1 MDDITGWIRL
11 AAGGDA
17 EAGNRLYQ
25 AVYDDLRRLARRLVR
40 EQGGDRVQATS
51 LVHEVWLRMARAQSL
66 ALVDR
71 KHFFA
76 VAARAMRQ
84 LVLDRVRLRQRLKRG
99 GDHAEESLEQ
109 DLTGASVDARDAESL
124 ALEQAL
130 TRLTAFDAWLGELVE
145 LRYFAGLSMEGIGE
159 LCDRSS
165 RALKQD
171 WRRARA
177 FLHAQL
183 GGDGTP
189 DDE

>member
-1 MDDITGWIRL
+1 MNDITEWIRL
-11 AAGGDA
+11 AAGGDSD
-17 EAGNRLYQ
+17 AGNRLYQ

-40 EQGGDRVQATS
+40 EHAIDRVQATS
-51 LVHEVWLRMARAQSL
+51 LVHEVWLRMEKAQSL

-84 LVLDRVRLRQRLKRG
+84 LIIDRARQRMRHKRG
-99 GDHAEESLEQ
+99 GDQPQLSLEQ
-109 DLTGASVDARDAESL
+109 TLEEAQIDARDAESL

-130 TRLTAFDAWLGELVE
+130 VRLATFDPWLGELVE
-145 LRYFAGLSMEGIGE
+145 LRYFAGLSMEDVGE
-159 LCDRSS
+159 LSGLSS

-183 GGDGTP
+183 GDAARI
-189 DDE
+189 DE